1 MSPPLGLYQPGD
13 SPLHRI
19 PAGWKFLGLIAFAT
33 VIVVFDEPVP
43 LALGAVVVLVGFV
56 TARIRPGRVFR
67 MMRLLLVLLAAV
79 FALQWWLI
87 GPESATVVCLRL
99 LVAISAANLFTLTTR
114 IGDLVSAIERGLSPA
129 RGLGLRP
136 ELLGLLV
143 GLTVQAVGA
152 LSTIAEQTRQ
162 AQRAR
167 NATRSVSAFAVPF
180 LVRTLRHA
188 DELGEALA
196 ARGVGDTSPEGSEHP
211 EHAPTRDGGG

>member
-1 MSPPLGLYQPGD
+1 MSSPLGLYQPGD

-19 PAGWKFLGLIAFAT
+19 PAGGKFLGLIAFAT

-43 LALGAVVVLVGFV
+43 LALGAVAVLIGFV
-56 TARIRPGRVFR
+56 TARIGPGRVFR

-129 RGLGLRP
+129 RRLGLRP

-196 ARGVGDTSPEGSEHP
+196 ARGVGETASEEPERP
-211 EHAPTRDGGG
+211 EHTPTRGGGD